1 MTMKK
6 MISLA
11 LAVCMA
17 LTLAVP
23 AYAADYACDERELFN
38 ETVNEYDL
46 LKELNEDYQEAIEN
60 NTIQSSQFSEMDE
73 KELDLIVNYQD
84 YFDEQ
89 AKLLQTW
96 TDEQLQFM
104 GYTEEQIETIRNYSG
119 SEVER
124 ASISSDCSVKAVV
137 ESYTHSSSGSK
148 ATVKAWF
155 NWNGVHSNMFD
166 DIYAVTWDYPLMEK
180 SSSAYVKY
188 KNPDKGYIKQ
198 YDKTP
203 KVEGLRGA
211 SITFPKCKTIYH
223 SESPSFAGTYYI
235 SGGAIT
241 VNVEA
246 KANVL
251 DFVVYSKYGY
261 GRSAV
266 TPSVTFPAG
275 AGISFSSSVDEIG
288 EARGNNS
295 RFL

>member
-11 LAVCMA
+11 LAACMA

-60 NTIQSSQFSEMDE
+60 NTIQSSQFSKMDE
-73 KELDLIVNYQD
+73 EKLDLIVNYQD

-96 TDEQLQFM
+96 TDEQLRFM
-104 GYTEEQIETIRNYSG
+104 GYTEKQIQTIRNYSG

-124 ASISSDCSVKAVV
+124 ASISSDCSIRVVV
-137 ESYTHSSSGSK
+137 ESYTHSPSRSK
-148 ATVKAWF
+148 ATIKAWF
-155 NWNGVHSNMFD
+155 NWNGVHSNAHD

-188 KNPDKGYIKQ
+188 KNPDKGYIKK
-198 YDKTP
+198 YDVEP
-203 KVEGLRGA
+203 DVEGLRGA
-211 SITFPKCKTIYH
+211 SILFPKCKTIYH

-246 KANVL
+246 HTNVF
-251 DFVVYSKYGY
+251 DFAVCSKYGF
-261 GRSAV
+261 GMTAF

-275 AGISFSSSVDEIG
+275 AGISFLVP
-288 EARGNNS
+288 
-295 RFL
+295 

>member
-11 LAVCMA
+11 LAACMA
-17 LTLAVP
+17 LALAVP

-148 ATVKAWF
+148 ATVKA
-155 NWNGVHSNMFD
+155 
-166 DIYAVTWDYPLMEK
+166 
-180 SSSAYVKY
+180 
-188 KNPDKGYIKQ
+188 
-198 YDKTP
+198 
-203 KVEGLRGA
+203 
-211 SITFPKCKTIYH
+211 
-223 SESPSFAGTYYI
+223 
-235 SGGAIT
+235 
-241 VNVEA
+241 
-246 KANVL
+246 
-251 DFVVYSKYGY
+251 
-261 GRSAV
+261 
-266 TPSVTFPAG
+266 
-275 AGISFSSSVDEIG
+275 
-288 EARGNNS
+288 
-295 RFL
+295 

>member
-96 TDEQLQFM
+96 TDE
-104 GYTEEQIETIRNYSG
+104 
-119 SEVER
+119 
-124 ASISSDCSVKAVV
+124 
-137 ESYTHSSSGSK
+137 
-148 ATVKAWF
+148 
-155 NWNGVHSNMFD
+155 
-166 DIYAVTWDYPLMEK
+166 
-180 SSSAYVKY
+180 
-188 KNPDKGYIKQ
+188 
-198 YDKTP
+198 
-203 KVEGLRGA
+203 
-211 SITFPKCKTIYH
+211 
-223 SESPSFAGTYYI
+223 
-235 SGGAIT
+235 
-241 VNVEA
+241 
-246 KANVL
+246 
-251 DFVVYSKYGY
+251 
-261 GRSAV
+261 
-266 TPSVTFPAG
+266 
-275 AGISFSSSVDEIG
+275 
-288 EARGNNS
+288 
-295 RFL
+295 